1 MHCNFQ
7 KADISIYNLTS
18 SKLSFQRSSF
28 SLVCFLSRVNAIL
41 RNLLQSLH
49 RSSLS
54 RPMLVVLSFG
64 LSLMMTS
71 YSSQTLTAETVN
83 VIQGNAPYFTID
95 GGRTRLTNLEDLLEI
110 TLSNGKKFNA
120 SNSSD
125 YDEFNPIPVPAGDSF
140 ADIAMIMP
148 IDDDP
153 NEPESYGQYRIDMD
167 TLINPPYNYWGDD
180 DGDGDVTAKGFLYLD
195 ITDRY
200 GDFVEPNEVLTIC
213 KAPYFI
219 EFNIFDVTLE
229 TRYGVPKSDSFKDYL
244 QVIYIVSPDVP
255 PSVCYAK
262 PILKPGDSDRWQ
274 AEYAGSPSIW
284 SRDYGFLTQS
294 YNPSSYGLNFPTT
307 GSNNLYFD
315 LIISGNKEALSW
327 DPVTHGGITATMTN
341 STKESVRVTLTGPVA
356 TPSQWVS
363 DNPGYLP
370 KPVLPQT
377 FELVGKDSKGNAVV
391 KYGFQLKKWFITK
404 GDEYDAKAGCSVIKS
419 WCNSIG
425 YRMVL
430 VNDVT
435 NAYYE
440 ENGIN
445 LGALPSSQ
453 NYSLQRNISAGLFS
467 EWGLMYHYPNAHYGN
482 DENDEVDYYMDR
494 YTPGSRSE
502 CYRVYTWGSI
512 DTSNYDFPAYG
523 LCVYP

>member
-7 KADISIYNLTS
+7 KADRPIYNLTS

-71 YSSQTLTAETVN
+71 YSSQALTAETVN

-125 YDEFNPIPVPAGDSF
+125 YDEFNPILVPGGDSF
-140 ADIAMIMP
+140 ADIAMTMP
-148 IDDDP
+148 IDAEQL
-153 NEPESYGQYRIDMD
+153 EPEEYGEYQIDMN
-167 TLINPPYNYWGDD
+167 TLIGPPYNYWGDD
-180 DGDGDVTAKGFLYLD
+180 DGDGDPTADGYLYLYISD
-195 ITDRY
+195 WY
-200 GDFVEPNEVLTIC
+200 GNGVPRNEVLNIC
-213 KAPYFI
+213 KAPYYI
-219 EFNIFDVTLE
+219 DLTISDVTLE

-244 QVIYIVSPDVP
+244 HVVYTVSPDVP

-262 PILKPGDSDRWQ
+262 PILKPGDSDRW
-274 AEYAGSPSIW
+274 EDEFLGPPSIW
-284 SRDYGFLTQS
+284 SPDYGFLTQS

-315 LIISGNKEALSW
+315 LIISGSKEALSW

-356 TPSQWVS
+356 TPSQRVS

-404 GDEYDAKAGCSVIKS
+404 GDEYDTKGDCFTIKS

-453 NYSLQRNISAGLFS
+453 NYSLQRNIGAGLFS
-467 EWGLMYHYPNAHYGN
+467 EWGYMYHYPNAHYGS
-482 DENDEVDYYMDR
+482 DQYDEVHYFMDR
-494 YTPGSRSE
+494 YKPGSRSE
-502 CYRVYTWGSI
+502 CYLVYTWGSI
-512 DTSNYDFPAYG
+512 DTQQDNYPGYG

>member
-7 KADISIYNLTS
+7 KADRPIYNLPS

-71 YSSQTLTAETVN
+71 YSSQALTAETVN

-120 SNSSD
+120 SNSLD
-125 YDEFNPIPVPAGDSF
+125 YDEFNPILVPAGDSF

-148 IDDDP
+148 YDAEQL
-153 NEPESYGQYRIDMD
+153 EPEEYGEYQIDMN
-167 TLINPPYNYWGDD
+167 TLIGPPYNYWGDD
-180 DGDGDVTAKGFLYLD
+180 DGDGDPTADGYLYLYISD
-195 ITDRY
+195 WY
-200 GDFVEPNEVLTIC
+200 GKGVPRNEVLNIC
-213 KAPYFI
+213 KAPYYI
-219 EFNIFDVTLE
+219 DLTISDVTLE

-244 QVIYIVSPDVP
+244 RVQYVVSPDVP

-262 PILKPGDSDRWQ
+262 PILKPGDSDRWE
-274 AEYAGSPSIW
+274 AEYAGPPSIW

-315 LIISGNKEALSW
+315 LIIAGSKEALSW

-356 TPSQWVS
+356 TPSQRVS

-404 GDEYDAKAGCSVIKS
+404 GDEYDTKGDCFTIKS

-453 NYSLQRNISAGLFS
+453 NYSLQRNIGAGLFS
-467 EWGLMYHYPNAHYGN
+467 EWGFMYHYPNAHYGN
-482 DENDEVDYYMDR
+482 DENDEVHYFMDR
-494 YTPGSRSE
+494 YKPGSRSE
-502 CYRVYTWGSI
+502 CYLVYAWGSI
-512 DTSNYDFPAYG
+512 DTQQDNYPGYG

>member
-1 MHCNFQ
+1 
-7 KADISIYNLTS
+7 
-18 SKLSFQRSSF
+18 
-28 SLVCFLSRVNAIL
+28 
-41 RNLLQSLH
+41 
-49 RSSLS
+49 
-54 RPMLVVLSFG
+54 
-64 LSLMMTS
+64 MMTS
-71 YSSQTLTAETVN
+71 YSSQALTAETVN

-110 TLSNGKKFNA
+110 TLSNGNGKKFNA
-120 SNSSD
+120 SNSLD
-125 YDEFNPIPVPAGDSF
+125 YDEFNPILVPGGDSF

-148 IDDDP
+148 IDAEQL
-153 NEPESYGQYRIDMD
+153 EPEAHGEYQIDMN
-167 TLINPPYNYWGDD
+167 TLIGPPYNYWGDD
-180 DGDGDVTAKGFLYLD
+180 DGDGDATANGYLD
-195 ITDRY
+195 LYISDWY
-200 GDFVEPNEVLTIC
+200 GNGVQRNEVLNIC
-213 KAPYFI
+213 KAPY
-219 EFNIFDVTLE
+219 NIDLTISDVTLE
-229 TRYGVPKSDSFKDYL
+229 TRYGVPKSDSFKDRLRVQY
-244 QVIYIVSPDVP
+244 VVSPDVP

-262 PILKPGDSDRWQ
+262 PILKPGDSHRW
-274 AEYAGSPSIW
+274 EDEFLGPPSIW
-284 SRDYGFLTQS
+284 SPDYGFLTQS

-315 LIISGNKEALSW
+315 LIISGSKEALSW

-356 TPSQWVS
+356 TPSQRVS

-404 GDEYDAKAGCSVIKS
+404 GDEYDAKAKCSAIKS

-453 NYSLQRNISAGLFS
+453 NFKLQRNIGAGLFS
-467 EWGLMYHYPNAHYGN
+467 EWGLVYHYPNAHYAN
-482 DENDEVDYYMDR
+482 DEIDEVYYYMDR
-494 YTPGSRSE
+494 YNPDDRSE
-502 CYRVYTWGSI
+502 CYIVYPNGGSI
-512 DTSNYDFPAYG
+512 DTFWGYFRAYG